1 MGANL
6 RGGIWLGMMLGLAL
20 GGLGPPRAA
29 WAQEGLEVR
38 RLGLSRV
45 AEQTLLTVV
54 VNRPANPLVE
64 QRISGGKPQLVV
76 DFFQA
81 RAGRL
86 PSRLPGDDL
95 LVEQVRTEARASR
108 AGVRVILDLFPDR
121 PYTFWRLSRVL
132 GKEQAVFMLGLKADP
147 TAPHTARL
155 VPSLPAAPEELR
167 EREPETWPVTPAP
180 GGEREPAARGS
191 FAELR
196 QLIPKAGPLLQGLE
210 AEGWVVAESHHYDR
224 PGTRFSRDFLLSNSK
239 YPELVVKIANL
250 PANVPGTPS
259 INIVTLALDNLGG
272 EDANKYRQLR
282 QWRFSQIKQ
291 HYEDIGDF
299 FDDALKPLRVKLRRE
314 SQELIMRQP
323 GVWQSFV
330 QRACPGNP
338 RVAQEVMKHVQEK
351 VNQRFEGLQYT
362 MSEEPLV
369 ILNLVDFPFVR
380 VYYLEAG

>member
-1 MGANL
+1 V
-6 RGGIWLGMMLGLAL
+6 AL
-20 GGLGPPRAA
+20 GCLASPAPAR
-29 WAQEGLEVR
+29 AQEGLEVR

-76 DFFQA
+76 DFSRA

-95 LVEQVRTEARASR
+95 LVEQVRTEAGASQ
-108 AGVRVILDLFPDR
+108 AGVRITLDLFPDR

-132 GKEQAVFMLGLKADP
+132 DKEQAVFMLGLKADP
-147 TAPHTARL
+147 TAPRTARL
-155 VPSLPAAPEELR
+155 VPSRPAAPEELR
-167 EREPETWPVTPAP
+167 EGEPETGPVTPAP
-180 GGEREPAARGS
+180 RGEREPAVSGS

-196 QLIPKAGPLLQGLE
+196 QLIPQASPLLQGLE

-224 PGTRFSRDFLLSNSK
+224 PGTRFSRDFLLTNSR
-239 YPELVVKIANL
+239 YPELVVKIAHL

-259 INIVTLALDNLGG
+259 INIVTLALENLGG

-299 FDDALKPLRVKLRRE
+299 FDEALKPLRVKLRRE
-314 SQELIMRQP
+314 SQELIRRQS
-323 GVWQSFV
+323 GVWQSFL

-351 VNQRFEGLQYT
+351 VNQRFEGVQYT